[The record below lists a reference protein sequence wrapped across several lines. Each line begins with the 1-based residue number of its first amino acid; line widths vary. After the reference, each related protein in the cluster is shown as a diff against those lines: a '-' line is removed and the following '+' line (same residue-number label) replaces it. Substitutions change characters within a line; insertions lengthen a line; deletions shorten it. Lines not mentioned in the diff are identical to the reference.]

1 MDIVGLIPQFG
12 GFATMILA
20 FIVALSIIVAV
31 HEYGHYIVGRWS
43 GIHAD
48 VFSIGFGPILFSRID
63 KRGTRWQVAALPFGG
78 FVKFAGDA
86 NAASGK
92 DEAAMEAVAQD
103 PAALRRTM
111 HGAPLWARS
120 ATVAAGP
127 IFNFIMSIA
136 IFATM
141 FMIQGQP
148 RDPLT
153 VGEMLVLPGGA
164 YDLTEGDELVAVAG
178 IPAPD
183 FEDTGSWRTFT
194 DALPE
199 TETLQYTVRR
209 DGAEQVVTGPYLLPP
224 YIQQV
229 APRSAADDIDLKRGD
244 VIIGVDGAPIF
255 AFDQLKRAVEG
266 SDGRVLLLDIWRDG
280 SDLQFA
286 LAPKRVDEPQ
296 DEGGF
301 RTEWRIGIVGG
312 TAFDPATT
320 STGFGEAVTGGV
332 VQTWAVIE
340 NSLSGLY
347 HMITG
352 AISTCNMS
360 GVIGIAETS
369 GSMASQGADNFIW
382 FIAVLSVAVG
392 LLNLFPIPALD
403 GGHLVFYAYEAVAGK
418 PPSDKALQV
427 MMATGIALILTL
439 MLFAIGND
447 IFCP

>member
-1 MDIVGLIPQFG
+1 MDIAGLIPQFG
-12 GFATMILA
+12 GFAWTLVA

-48 VFSIGFGPILFSRID
+48 VFSVGFGPILFSRVD
-63 KRGTRWQVAALPFGG
+63 KRGTRWQIAALPFGG

-92 DEAAMEAVAQD
+92 DSDAMDAVSDD

-127 IFNFIMSIA
+127 VFNFLMSISV
-136 IFATM
+136 FAAM
-141 FMIQGQP
+141 FLVQGQP

-153 VGEMLVLPGGA
+153 VGEMLVLPQGT
-164 YDLTEGDELVAVAG
+164 YDLRAGDEIFAVAG
-178 IPAPD
+178 IPTPSL
-183 FEDTGSWRTFT
+183 EDGTEWSAFTGSVPEEP
-194 DALPE
+194 ALE
-199 TETLQYTVRR
+199 YTVLR
-209 DGAEQVVTGPYLLPP
+209 DGVKMTVLGPYLTPP
-224 YIQQV
+224 YVQQV
-229 APRSAADDIDLKRGD
+229 APRSAADDIDLKPGD
-244 VIIGVDGAPIF
+244 VITAVDGSPIF
-255 AFDQLKRAVEG
+255 AFEDLRRAVEG
-266 SDGRVLLLDIWRDG
+266 SQGRVLLLDVWRDG
-280 SDLQFA
+280 EDLQFA

-296 DEGGF
+296 PEGGF
-301 RTEWRIGIVGG
+301 ETQWRIGIIGG
-312 TAFDPATT
+312 TAFEPATVR
-320 STGFGEAVTGGV
+320 TGVVEAVSGGV
-332 VQTWAVIE
+332 IQTWSVID

-418 PPSDKALQV
+418 PPSDRAMQV
-427 MMATGIALILTL
+427 MMATGLAFILTV
-439 MLFAIGND
+439 MVFAIGND
-447 IFCP
+447 LFCP